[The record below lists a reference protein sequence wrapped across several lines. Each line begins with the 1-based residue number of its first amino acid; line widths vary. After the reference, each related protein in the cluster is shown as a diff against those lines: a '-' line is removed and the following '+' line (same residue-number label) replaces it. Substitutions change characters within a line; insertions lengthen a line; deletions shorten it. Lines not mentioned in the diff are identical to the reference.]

1 MPKIFQPDL
10 TSRIALVTGA
20 SRGLGRAT
28 ALTLAAH
35 GAQVVLVARS
45 QEGLEESARLI
56 SSQGGRAMVIQ
67 ADLSDLNAVAALQA
81 RLETSLGKP
90 DILINAAGMFGP
102 IDFFKDADPQA
113 WLETMRVNTL
123 TPYLL
128 CRAFVGGMLER
139 GWGRIVNFSSAA
151 ALHTP
156 GALNSA
162 YGTSKVALNQMTRHL
177 AAELEGSGV
186 TANLIHPGEV
196 KTEMW
201 AEIRY
206 NVNQIEGAAAES
218 YRHWAAWVNDT
229 GGDDP
234 QKAADLVLNL
244 MRDEAASLNGRF
256 LWIED
261 GLQAPIPSWGEP
273 LEPLPWQTK
282 AHRKTSS

>member
-10 TSRIALVTGA
+10 TSRIAVVTGA

-35 GAQVVLVARS
+35 GAQVALLARS
-45 QEGLEESARLI
+45 PQGLEESARLI
-56 SSQGGRAMVIQ
+56 SSQGGRATVIQ
-67 ADLSDLNAVAALQA
+67 ADLSDLNAVEGLQA

-128 CRAFVGGMLER
+128 CRALVGGMLER

-151 ALHTP
+151 SLHPP

-186 TANLIHPGEV
+186 TANLIHPGDV

-201 AEIRY
+201 AEIRHS
-206 NVNQIEGAAAES
+206 VNQSQGAAGES
-218 YRHWAAWVNDT
+218 YRRWAAWVNDT

-244 MRDEAASLNGRF
+244 MRDEAANLNGRF

-261 GLQAPIPSWGEP
+261 GLQAPIPSWGDP
-273 LEPLPWQTK
+273 LETLPWQTK
-282 AHRKTSS
+282 THPKTSS

>member
-1 MPKIFQPDL
+1 MPKIQKPDL

-28 ALTLAAH
+28 AQTLAAH

-45 QEGLEESARLI
+45 QQGLEETARLI
-56 SSQGGRAMVIQ
+56 SSQGGRAVVIQ
-67 ADLSDLNAVAALQA
+67 TDLSDLNAVAAIQD
-81 RLETSLGKP
+81 RLETDLGKP

-102 IDFFKDADPQA
+102 IDFFKDADPQS

-128 CRAFVGGMLER
+128 SRAFVGGMLER

-151 ALHTP
+151 SLHTP

-162 YGTSKVALNQMTRHL
+162 YGTSKVALNQMRHL

-186 TANLIHPGEV
+186 TANVIHPGEV

-201 AEIRY
+201 AEIRH
-206 NVNQIEGAAAES
+206 NVNQIEGAAGAS
-218 YRHWAAWVNDT
+218 YRNWAAWVAET

-244 MRDEAASLNGRF
+244 MRNEAASLNGRF

-261 GLQAPIPSWGEP
+261 GLQAPIPSWGDP
-273 LEPLPWQTK
+273 LETLPWQTK
-282 AHRKTSS
+282 PHRKTSS

>member
-1 MPKIFQPDL
+1 MSQEPDL
-10 TSRIALVTGA
+10 TSKIAVVTGA
-20 SRGLGRAT
+20 SRGLGRGT

-35 GAQVVLVARS
+35 GAHVVLVARS
-45 QEGLEESARLI
+45 LEGLEETARLI
-56 SSQGGRAMVIQ
+56 SSQGGRGIVMQ
-67 ADLSDLNAVAALQA
+67 ADLSDLNAVAGLQA
-81 RLETSLGKP
+81 RLETRLGKP

-102 IDFFKDADPQA
+102 IGLLQDADPQA
-113 WLETMRVNTL
+113 WLETIRVNTL
-123 TPYLL
+123 MPYLL

-186 TANLIHPGEV
+186 TANLIHPGDV

-201 AEIRY
+201 AEIQH
-206 NVNQIEGAAAES
+206 NVNQIEGAAGES
-218 YRHWAAWVNDT
+218 YRNWAAWVAET

-244 MRDEAASLNGRF
+244 MCDEAASLNGRF
-256 LWIED
+256 LWIEN
-261 GLQAPIPSWGEP
+261 GLQAPIASWGEA
-273 LEPLPWQTK
+273 LETLPWQKKT
-282 AHRKTSS
+282 HPKTSS

>member
-1 MPKIFQPDL
+1 MPKIQQPDL

-45 QEGLEESARLI
+45 LEGLAETARLI

-67 ADLSDLNAVAALQA
+67 TDLNDLNAVAAVQA
-81 RLETSLGKP
+81 RLETDLGKP

-102 IDFFKDADPQA
+102 IGLLQETDPQA
-113 WLETMRVNTL
+113 WLETFRVNTL
-123 TPYLL
+123 MPYLL
-128 CRAFVGGMLER
+128 SRAFVGSMLER

-156 GALNSA
+156 GPLNSA

-186 TANLIHPGEV
+186 TANVIHPGDV

-201 AEIRY
+201 AEIRH
-206 NVNQIEGAAAES
+206 NVNQIEGAAGES
-218 YRHWAAWVNDT
+218 YRQWAAWVAKT

-234 QKAADLVLNL
+234 QKAADLVMNL
-244 MRDEAASLNGRF
+244 LRDEAASLNGRF

-261 GLQAPIPSWGEP
+261 GLQAPIPSWGEA
-273 LEPLPWQTK
+273 LERLPWQTR
-282 AHRKTSS
+282 AHPKTSS

>member
-1 MPKIFQPDL
+1 MPKIQQPDL
-10 TSRIALVTGA
+10 SSRIAVLTGA

-45 QEGLEESARLI
+45 LEGLAETARLI

-67 ADLSDLNAVAALQA
+67 TDLSDLNAVAALQA
-81 RLETSLGKP
+81 RLETDLGKP

-102 IDFFKDADPQA
+102 IGLFKDTDPQA
-113 WLETMRVNTL
+113 WLETIRVNTL
-123 TPYLL
+123 MPYLL
-128 CRAFVGGMLER
+128 CRAFVGSMLER

-156 GALNSA
+156 GPLNSA

-186 TANLIHPGEV
+186 TANVIHPGDV

-201 AEIRY
+201 AEIRHK
-206 NVNQIEGAAAES
+206 VNQIEGAAGES
-218 YRHWAAWVNDT
+218 YRHWAAWVAET

-244 MRDEAASLNGRF
+244 MREEAASLNGRF

-261 GLQAPIPSWGEP
+261 GLQAPIPSWGEA
-273 LEPLPWQTK
+273 LKRLPWQTK
-282 AHRKTSS
+282 AHPKTSS